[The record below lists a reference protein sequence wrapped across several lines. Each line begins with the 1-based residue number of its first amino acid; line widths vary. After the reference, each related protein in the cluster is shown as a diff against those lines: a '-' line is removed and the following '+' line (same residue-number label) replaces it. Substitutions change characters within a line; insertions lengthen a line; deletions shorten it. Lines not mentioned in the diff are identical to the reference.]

1 MQVIGKIKL
10 INPVQQVTESYKK
23 RDLVVM
29 LFLMI
34 LVLMFQ
40 REILFLLLVLL
51 VVVNQHYLDV
61 LI

>member
-1 MQVIGKIKL
+1 MLEVKKL
-10 INPVQQVTESYKK
+10 K
-23 RDLVVM
+23 RNLVVM

-40 REILFLLLVLL
+40 KEILFLLLALQ